1 MQYIYIF
8 NMSYVKHIA
17 DDQIIRSM
25 QYIHISIGLST
36 WLMIICRLSYGA
48 RPPLEPSSDNW
59 FMKNQR
65 RGLWN
70 NSQHPTNY

>member
-25 QYIHISIGLST
+25 QYIHISIGLK
-36 WLMIICRLSYGA
+36 YVA
-48 RPPLEPSSDNW
+48 HDN
-59 FMKNQR
+59 M
-65 RGLWN
+65 
-70 NSQHPTNY
+70 